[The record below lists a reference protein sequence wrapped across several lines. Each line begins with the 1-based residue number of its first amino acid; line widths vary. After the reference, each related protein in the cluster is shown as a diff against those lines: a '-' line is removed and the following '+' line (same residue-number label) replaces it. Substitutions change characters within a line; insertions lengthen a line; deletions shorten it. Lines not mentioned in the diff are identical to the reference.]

1 MPRLPKIGARTPH
14 IFAFACA
21 AAVAF
26 SSHVFAQ
33 TWGGSSGYN
42 DLVTE
47 LGGTP
52 VTLYTGQT
60 LLAAAD
66 SGWHYRKGTSEASSP
81 VDAWRFP
88 GFIEDSSWLTG
99 QTPVGYGDGDD
110 NTVLSDMF
118 NGYMS
123 VYLRREF
130 DVPVGGVPARLQL
143 RVYADDGA
151 IVWINGIE
159 AARLHATA
167 GFNAFD
173 DRASASH
180 ESEWEDIILYDAG
193 ALLNEGSN
201 VIAVHA
207 LNRNIISSDFSIDV
221 ELLSPALRASQMEAS
236 SGTNYLPQDS
246 QIPSPSVGDT
256 FNGSSIYTGKTFRIQ
271 SVSSSLT
278 YGQSSHANNV
288 GNRMYSSNSIAPDL
302 DLIDAYS
309 AGLWLNNDGLRL
321 GGSQAPRVETNFLQ
335 NHSWI
340 SSPSMSTTAA
350 QLNEAV
356 RRQDHAIA
364 RDGTICVVGLNNG
377 SGTTV
382 PPVLATC
389 YNAISVGRTNG
400 GHSRGGTTTDYDGAG
415 RIKPEIV
422 ANDSATS
429 YSTGQVSSGA
439 ALLAG
444 VANARGMG
452 KALRSP
458 VMKSILMAGATKTE
472 FSNWSRTPTQP
483 IDTVFGA
490 GEMNVQNSYH
500 ILVAGEQNAASTSG
514 HYGWDDAS
522 LGAASDTVYTID
534 ICEPVDE
541 LSVMLTW
548 NRSID
553 SASWL
558 GGGAFSETIAN
569 MSLQLHRLDGKTSEL
584 YDSSDSAVDNVEHI
598 YLRKLPAG
606 TYTLT
611 VTTDVAVDF
620 GLAWRA
626 DAGTPSEFSMSKG
639 AAAKQVD
646 FGFTGLAAGKS
657 YSLESSDDC
666 ETWIPYLTF
675 TASSDTHSHSDT
687 SGYAAART
695 FYRLIWDPV
704 N

>member
-1 MPRLPKIGARTPH
+1 MTQY
-14 IFAFACA
+14 
-21 AAVAF
+21 
-26 SSHVFAQ
+26 S
-33 TWGGSSGYN
+33 
-42 DLVTE
+42 
-47 LGGTP
+47 
-52 VTLYTGQT
+52 GQT

-66 SGWHYRKGTSEASSP
+66 SDWHYRKGTSEASDP

-88 GFIEDSSWLTG
+88 GFIEDASWLTG

-110 NTVLSDMF
+110 NTTLSDMF
-118 NGYMS
+118 NGYRS

-130 DVPVGGVPARLQL
+130 DIPVGGVPARLQL

-151 IVWINGIE
+151 IVWINGVE
-159 AARLHATA
+159 AARLHVTA
-167 GFNAFD
+167 GFKAFND
-173 DRASASH
+173 GASSH
-180 ESEWEDIILYDAG
+180 EAEWENIIIDDASS
-193 ALLNEGSN
+193 LINEGSN
-201 VIAVHA
+201 IIAVHA
-207 LNRNIISSDFSIDV
+207 LNQSIVSSDFSIDV
-221 ELLSPALRASQMEAS
+221 ELLSPALRASQIEAS
-236 SGTNYLPQDS
+236 SGTNFLPQDS
-246 QIPSPSVGDT
+246 QISSPSAGDT
-256 FNGSSIYTGKTFRIQ
+256 FPGSGIHIGKTFRIQ
-271 SVSSSLT
+271 SVSFSLT

-302 DLIDAYS
+302 NLIDNFS
-309 AGLWLNNDGLRL
+309 AGRWLNSDGLRT
-321 GGSQAPRVETNFLQ
+321 GGLQAPVVETNFLQ

-340 SSPSMSTTAA
+340 SFPNSTATEAE
-350 QLNEAV
+350 LNEAV

-364 RDGTICVVGLNNG
+364 RDGTISVVGLNNG

-382 PPVLATC
+382 PPVLATG
-389 YNAISVGRTNG
+389 YNVISVGRTNG
-400 GHSRGGTTTDYDGAG
+400 AHSRGGTTSDYDGLG
-415 RIKPEIV
+415 RLKPEIV

-444 VANARGMG
+444 VANAQGMG

-472 FSNWSRTPTQP
+472 FSSWSRTPSQP
-483 IDTVFGA
+483 IDVVFGA

-500 ILVAGEQNAASTSG
+500 ILVAGEQDASSTGG

-522 LGAASDTVYTID
+522 LSTAGSTIYTID

-541 LSVMLTW
+541 LSAILTW
-548 NRSID
+548 NRTID

-558 GGGAFSETIAN
+558 GGGGFSETVAN
-569 MSLQLHRLDGKTSEL
+569 MSLQLHRTDGGTPEL
-584 YDSSDSAVDNVEHI
+584 YDSSDSTIDNIEHV

-620 GLAWRA
+620 ALAWRA
-626 DAGTPSEFSMSKG
+626 DAGAPSEFSMTKG

-646 FGFTGLAAGKS
+646 FDFSGLAAGKS
-657 YSLESSDDC
+657 YTLENSDDC
-666 ETWIPYLTF
+666 VTWIPYLTF
-675 TASSDTHSHSDT
+675 TASSDTHSHSDV
-687 SGYAAART
+687 SGYAATRT
-695 FYRLIWDPV
+695 FYRLVWDPV